1 MRVSVYFSPNVTIF
15 LLDLSRIVLNADKL
29 W

>member
-1 MRVSVYFSPNVTIF
+1 MRVSVYFSPNVTIL